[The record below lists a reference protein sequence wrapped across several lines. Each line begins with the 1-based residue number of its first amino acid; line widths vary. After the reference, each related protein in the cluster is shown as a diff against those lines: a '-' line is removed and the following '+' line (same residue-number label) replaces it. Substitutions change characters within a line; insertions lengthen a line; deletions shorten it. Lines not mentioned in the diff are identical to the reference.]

1 MDSKLGLVV
10 VIPDGDEG
18 RRSFDKLVK
27 AAEDLFSQ
35 RGYRNTTIKDIVQS
49 AGLVEYIMEFIGFA
63 YENPACYNL
72 IFESLYIDRDLF
84 LQYYYQYAQRYIPA
98 LVKSHALPDG
108 MDPLIWSFIN
118 MGIGNFI
125 GIKVLA
131 EDDAGPEQ
139 MDKIRQTLRILLQSG
154 LEKRTQD

>member
-49 AGLVEYIMEFIGFA
+49 AGLSVGAFTFTSAASISSMFISCRA
-63 YENPACYNL
+63 SPAAFRAIWTPAPAKLPETPSN
-72 IFESLYIDRDLF
+72 DRLST
-84 LQYYYQYAQRYIPA
+84 LWSSSASPMKTPPA
-98 LVKSHALPDG
+98 
-108 MDPLIWSFIN
+108 I
-118 MGIGNFI
+118 
-125 GIKVLA
+125 
-131 EDDAGPEQ
+131 
-139 MDKIRQTLRILLQSG
+139 T
-154 LEKRTQD
+154 